1 VPGLQASKVGEK
13 MSNPNSKLGNFFKE
27 LKRRHVFRVAAVYLG
42 SAFVLLEASE
52 MVFPRLALPDWT
64 VTLVMVLLGLGFPV
78 ALIFSWIFDRTP
90 EGMVKT
96 PPPADSGE
104 NDQPQTVD
112 PESAPMPIPVPDI
125 NPKSI
130 AVLPFTSISKSQ
142 EDEILCDGITE
153 NILTHLAKIGGMKV
167 VSRTSIMQYKNTTKT
182 IREIGNELVVASILE
197 GSVQRSGNRIR
208 ITGQLIACESDE
220 HLWADS
226 YDKDY
231 EDIFEIQSDVA
242 KQIASALHTTLS
254 PDEQKLISEEKPTTN
269 MEAYDY
275 YLKGLYH
282 WHTSY
287 TKDGNAE
294 SAANFEKAAELDPSF
309 AIAFARAAFVHIV
322 LYAVP
327 VWDRTPARLAKGQNA
342 LEKALALDPGHP
354 ETLRASAM
362 FAQVS
367 GDLEK
372 ATKEYEKAFELLPN
386 DYDTPLLIAGMYQQ
400 MGDFEKAEE
409 YFIKTY
415 EMSPREV
422 DPAIKLGRFY
432 GFMGDF
438 EKAEH
443 YLDLAMTYHPSNVGC
458 YSFLALHHINAYGN
472 TAKAREIV
480 ESCPP
485 VGDNLTSEML
495 LYPKYY
501 VAMYERKFSE
511 AIDIARQHKKH
522 HPGSSFLGLA
532 YYCAEKTDMMKTEFK
547 FLQSYYE
554 DLIEKD
560 PEDAQSQI
568 GLGLALAA
576 LGNKKE
582 ALLHCE
588 KAASLFVSSKDMSHI
603 GQMAR
608 LNLTRALIILSEEES
623 AIKELDFL
631 VNNPGHTTSW
641 DLKLDPIF
649 DPIREIHAFKQLS
662 N

>member
-1 VPGLQASKVGEK
+1 
-13 MSNPNSKLGNFFKE
+13 MSNNKSGIGLFISE

-78 ALIFSWIFDRTP
+78 AIIFSWIFDRTP

-96 PPPADSGE
+96 ASHSEGTEELIDE
-104 NDQPQTVD
+104 
-112 PESAPMPIPVPDI
+112 PDMTRQVEPSSI

-130 AVLPFTSISKSQ
+130 AVLPFTSINKS
-142 EDEILCDGITE
+142 EDDEILCDGITE

-182 IREIGNELVVASILE
+182 IREIGSELGVASILE
-197 GSVQRSGNRIR
+197 GSVQRSGDRIR
-208 ITGQLIACESDE
+208 ITGQLISCESDE

-242 KQIASALHTTLS
+242 QHIASALHTTLS
-254 PDEQKLISEEKPTTN
+254 PDEQKLIEEEKPTTN

-287 TKDGNAE
+287 TKDGNQK
-294 SAANFEKAAELDPSF
+294 SADNFEKAAALDPNF
-309 AIAFARAAFVHIV
+309 AIAYARAAFVHIV

-327 VWDRTPARLAKGQNA
+327 MWDRTPERLDKAKQA
-342 LEKALALDPGHP
+342 LEKALELAPGHP
-354 ETLRASAM
+354 ESLRASAM
-362 FAQVS
+362 YAQVI

-386 DYDTPLLIAGMYQQ
+386 DYDTPLLIAAMYQQ
-400 MGDFEKAEE
+400 MGDMVKAEE
-409 YFIKTY
+409 YYVKTY
-415 EMSPREV
+415 EMSPRDV

-438 EKAEH
+438 EKSEH
-443 YLDLAMTYHPSNVGC
+443 YLGLVMTYHPSNVAC
-458 YSFLALHHINAYGN
+458 YAYTALHHINAYGD
-472 TAKAREIV
+472 TAKARELIDKV
-480 ESCPP
+480 P
-485 VGDNLTSEML
+485 VIGENLSSEIL

-501 VAMYERKFSE
+501 CAMYEREFSE

-522 HPGSSFLGLA
+522 HPGSTFLGLA
-532 YYCAEKTDMMKTEFK
+532 YYCGGKADMMKTEFN
-547 FLQSYYE
+547 FLKTYYE
-554 DLIEKD
+554 DLIKSD
-560 PEDAQSQI
+560 SEDTQSQTGI
-568 GLGLALAA
+568 GLALAA
-576 LGNKKE
+576 IGDRKA
-582 ALLHCE
+582 ALKHCE
-588 KAASLFVSSKDMSHI
+588 KAESLFKTSKDMSTN
-603 GQMAR
+603 GQMAQ
-608 LNLTRALIILSEEES
+608 LNLARALTILGEAEA
-623 AIKELDFL
+623 AISVLATL
-631 VNNPGHTTSW
+631 VNEPGHTTVW
-641 DLKLDPIF
+641 DLRLDPIF
-649 DPIREIHAFKQLS
+649 EPLNEDSRFKELVA
-662 N
+662 